1 MIDGLESESAG
12 RVCVMMTAMDV
23 AHLPPALVRSGRV
36 ELWLEMKLPNPQART
51 EILSALLASLPEEL
65 RAADAPRLVT
75 ATEGFTGADLKAMV
89 EDGKAIFAYDRAN
102 NVEPQP
108 TTEYF
113 VRAVTTVQENKQH
126 YATAEAQALMQPKSP
141 MAGFMRSFVTSHAF
155 KVSQDEE

>member
-12 RVCVMMTAMDV
+12 RVCVMMPAMDV

-36 ELWLEMKLPNPQART
+36 ELWLEMKLPNPQARA

-65 RAADAPRLVT
+65 READAPRLVA

-89 EDGKAIFAYDRAN
+89 EDGKAIFAYNRAN
-102 NVEPQP
+102 NVQPQP

-113 VRAVTTVQENKQH
+113 LRAVLPCKRTNNITPP
-126 YATAEAQALMQPKSP
+126 PKPRRQCSP
-141 MAGFMRSFVTSHAF
+141 NL
-155 KVSQDEE
+155 